1 MAVEISERRR
11 VGATVVTLEFT
22 ANAFLQH
29 MVRNFV
35 GTLAAVGAGE
45 LAAEEAVAILARR
58 DRTAAGVTAPAAG
71 LALVE
76 VSYPPHYGLPRYVN
90 DP

>member
-1 MAVEISERRR
+1 
-11 VGATVVTLEFT
+11 
-22 ANAFLQH
+22 

-35 GTLAAVGAGE
+35 GTLVAVGGGE
-45 LAAEEAVAILARR
+45 LTAEEAVAILARR

-76 VSYPPHYGLPRYVN
+76 IDYPPHYGLPRYVD